1 MMNKISGQIVD
12 VVASRIFRGTIF
24 IDNGK
29 IKDIIEDDNDNSQI
43 IMPGFVDSHVHIES
57 SLLVPAE
64 FARLVVPH
72 GSVASVSDPHEI
84 ANVLGVD
91 GVRYMIEVGK
101 KSPFKFYF
109 GAPSCVPA
117 TIFETAG
124 ATLKSNDIEE
134 LLSSDDIKYLGEMMN
149 YPGVLFDDEEVSKK
163 LEAAKRHGKPID
175 GHAPLL
181 NGDELKK
188 YCDAG
193 ISTDHE
199 CSSIN
204 EAKEKI
210 HNGMKIQIREGSAAN
225 NFNALIDIIKDYPEM
240 VMLCTDDAHPHELI
254 KGHIN
259 KLVKKAID
267 MGYDII
273 DVIKSATINPVR
285 HYNLEVGMLQKNDPA
300 DFIVIDNFKDF
311 NILKTYIDGTLVAE
325 NGKSLLESIPV
336 HTINNFV
343 AEKVTADDFIVRD
356 EEKDINIIGAINGE
370 LLTEKLVG
378 RAKRIKSTSQQD
390 NETTSRDAKT
400 QGYIVK
406 SLTANVQSSS
416 FNLVSDV
423 ENDILKIAV
432 INRYEKKEPA
442 VAFIK
447 GFGLKSGALASSV
460 AHDSHNIIVIGCDD
474 ESMTMAA
481 NMIIENKGGFAVY
494 DKDVKMCL
502 PLPVA
507 GIMTN
512 EDAFKVA
519 DDYQKIKDLSK
530 TLGSTLSDP
539 FMTMEFMAL
548 LVIPKLKLSDKGLFD
563 CEKFELISMYN

>member
-1 MMNKISGQIVD
+1 MNKISGQIVD
-12 VVASRIFRGTIF
+12 VVSSRIFRGTIF

-29 IKDIIEDDNDNSQI
+29 IIDIIEDDNDNSQI
-43 IMPGFVDSHVHIES
+43 IMPGFVDSHVHVES
-57 SLLVPAE
+57 SLLVPTE

-117 TIFETAG
+117 TTFETAG
-124 ATLKSNDIEE
+124 ATLNSDDIEE

-149 YPGVLFDDEEVSKK
+149 YPGVLFNDDEVSKK
-163 LEAAKRHGKPID
+163 LEAARRHDKAVD

-181 NGDELKK
+181 KGDDLKK
-188 YCDAG
+188 YCAAG

-199 CSSIN
+199 CSSIE

-210 HNGMKIQIREGSAAN
+210 LNGMKIQIREGSAAN
-225 NFNALIDIIKDYPEM
+225 NFDALIDIIRDYPEK

-259 KLVKKAID
+259 MLVKKAID

-273 DVIKSATINPVR
+273 DVIKAATINPVR
-285 HYNLEVGMLQKNDPA
+285 HYNLEVGMLQKNEPA

-311 NILKTYIDGTLVAE
+311 NILKTYIDGILVAE
-325 NGKSLLESIPV
+325 NGKSLLESVPV
-336 HTINNFV
+336 DTINNFV
-343 AEKVTADDFIVRD
+343 AEKVTADDFTVVD
-356 EEKDINIIGAINGE
+356 EDRDINIIGVVKGE

-378 RAKRIKSTSQQD
+378 RAKR
-390 NETTSRDAKT
+390 
-400 QGYIVK
+400 VK
-406 SLTANVQSSS
+406 SPSRRVAESPSRLVETNL
-416 FNLVSDV
+416 LVSDV

-432 INRYEKKEPA
+432 INRYEKKKPA

-447 GFGLKSGALASSV
+447 GFGLKKGALASSV
-460 AHDSHNIIVIGCDD
+460 AHDSHNVIVIGCDD
-474 ESMTMAA
+474 ESMAMAA

-494 DKDVKMCL
+494 ADDVKMCL

-519 DDYQKIKDLSK
+519 ADYQRLKDLSK

>member
-1 MMNKISGQIVD
+1 MNKISGHIVD

-43 IMPGFVDSHVHIES
+43 IMPGFVDSHVHVES
-57 SLLVPAE
+57 SLLVPTE

-84 ANVLGVD
+84 ANVMGVD

-117 TIFETAG
+117 TTFETAG
-124 ATLKSNDIEE
+124 ATLNSDDIEE

-149 YPGVLFDDEEVSKK
+149 YPGVLFNDDEVSKK
-163 LEAAKRHGKPID
+163 LEAARRHAKAVD

-181 NGDELKK
+181 KGDDLKK
-188 YCDAG
+188 YCAAG

-199 CSSIN
+199 CSSIE

-210 HNGMKIQIREGSAAN
+210 LNGMKIQIREGSAAN
-225 NFNALIDIIKDYPEM
+225 NFDALIDIIREYPEK

-259 KLVKKAID
+259 MLVKKAID

-273 DVIKSATINPVR
+273 DVIKAATINPVR
-285 HYNLEVGMLQKNDPA
+285 HYNLEVGMLQKNEPA

-311 NILKTYIDGTLVAE
+311 NILKTYIDGILVAE
-325 NGKSLLESIPV
+325 NGKSLLESVPV
-336 HTINNFV
+336 DTINNFV
-343 AEKVTADDFIVRD
+343 AEKVTADDFTVVD
-356 EEKDINIIGAINGE
+356 EDRDINVIGVVKGE

-378 RAKRIKSTSQQD
+378 RAMSVKSTSRRVAESPSRLV
-390 NETTSRDAKT
+390 ETN
-400 QGYIVK
+400 
-406 SLTANVQSSS
+406 L
-416 FNLVSDV
+416 LVSDV

-432 INRYEKKEPA
+432 INRYEKKKPA

-447 GFGLKSGALASSV
+447 GFGLKKGALASSV
-460 AHDSHNIIVIGCDD
+460 AHDSHNVIVIGCDD
-474 ESMTMAA
+474 ESMAMAA
-481 NMIIENKGGFAVY
+481 NMIIDNKGGFAVY
-494 DKDVKMCL
+494 ADDVKMCL

-519 DDYQKIKDLSK
+519 ADYQRLKDLSK